1 MSQTNKQYMSD
12 EARIGRVVRNLMDVE
27 IKALKNPQNQ
37 KHIDHVVWDIVAVE
51 ELSEQKLR
59 DGMTYAEFAS
69 LAHFIGGHPDYD
81 AFFGSDSYLEQMLY
95 FRNLAHILT
104 TKTGGNLAAI
114 PAKMF
119 LGIPLKAF
127 YSYMIGTVP
136 KGSPA
141 YWSLKTDFSIIQKDC
156 PRWGEYTIENFLWHS
171 LNTARKE
178 WLPTQP
184 IEEHREAVHA
194 AYLDI
199 GRLLVDSFRA
209 VFPEKFQIDE
219 IFRKYCGSREENPKE
234 NADYAVQTADFHAE
248 DGQPSSEQESE
259 EIKKA
264 RAWIPATVQFNCHIH
279 VDGML
284 YSAPYQYIGKSVDVW
299 LTDTDVNI
307 FCGGEH
313 IASHG
318 RLYGYKNKYST
329 IVEHMPRN
337 TQDSH
342 GWSSGRFLK
351 WAETIGENTT
361 KAVDAVLRSRQV
373 EQQAYNACIGILKLA
388 KKYSSSDL
396 EEACRR
402 VLSLAQRPSY
412 KNILNHMPAPS

>member
-1 MSQTNKQYMSD
+1 MPQTNKQYMSD
-12 EARIGRVVRNLMDVE
+12 EARIGRVARNLMDVE

-37 KHIDHVVWDIVAVE
+37 KHIDHIVSDIIAVE
-51 ELSEQKLR
+51 DLPEQKLR
-59 DGMTYAEFAS
+59 DEMTYAE
-69 LAHFIGGHPDYD
+69 LACLTGFIGGHPDYD
-81 AFFGSDSYLEQMLY
+81 NFFGNDSYLEQMLY

-104 TKTGGNLAAI
+104 TKANGSLAAI

-119 LGIPLKAF
+119 LGIPLEAF
-127 YSYMIGTVP
+127 YGYMVGAVP

-141 YWSLKTDFSIIQKDC
+141 YWSLKTDFSIIQKNC
-156 PRWGEYTIENFLWHS
+156 PHWGEYTIENFLWHR
-171 LNTARKE
+171 LNTARQE
-178 WLPTQP
+178 WLPIQP
-184 IEEHREAVHA
+184 IERHRESVHA

-199 GRLLVDSFRA
+199 GRLLVDSFHA
-209 VFPEKFQIDE
+209 VFPEKFQVNE
-219 IFRKYCGSREENPKE
+219 IFRKYCGSPGENPKE
-234 NADYAVQTADFHAE
+234 NADYAAPTADSHEE
-248 DGQPSSEQESE
+248 DGQLSSEQESE
-259 EIKKA
+259 EMKKA
-264 RAWIPATVQFNCHIH
+264 RAWIPATVQFNCHIY

-284 YSAPYQYIGKSVDVW
+284 YSAPCQYIGKNVDVW

-318 RLYGYKNKYST
+318 RLHGYKNKYST

-337 TQDSH
+337 ERDGH
-342 GWSSGRFLK
+342 GWSSGRFLR

-361 KAVDAVLRSRQV
+361 RAVDALLRSKPV

-388 KKYSSSDL
+388 KKYSPSDL

-412 KNILNHMPAPS
+412 KNILNHMPAAS